1 MCGQKE
7 NDMDDRI
14 EELLSKKADGEL
26 TGEEERE
33 LEAWRAGGLVGGV
46 SEGETLV
53 GVGTE
58 LRSGR

>member
-33 LEAWRAGGLVGGV
+33 LEAWRRV
-46 SEGETLV
+46 SKERVAL
-53 GVGTE
+53 
-58 LRSGR
+58 